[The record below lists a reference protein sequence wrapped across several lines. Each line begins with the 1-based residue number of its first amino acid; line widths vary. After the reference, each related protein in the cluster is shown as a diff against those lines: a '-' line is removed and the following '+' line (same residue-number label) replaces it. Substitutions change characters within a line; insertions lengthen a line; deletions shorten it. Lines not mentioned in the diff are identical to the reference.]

1 MSRTKKKII
10 TEIDIAVFSFSK
22 NSQIRSISPNRNSYN
37 YVLDLL
43 NKLMIKEG
51 VKSDKIGLG
60 GYVTDIAFYI
70 SGIIEIYSN
79 HNTNLELCSDDY
91 NLTEFDPDFVPNNI
105 SH

>member
-1 MSRTKKKII
+1 MSRTKKKKI
-10 TEIDIAVFSFSK
+10 TELDIAVFSFSK
-22 NSQIRSISPNRNSYN
+22 DSQMRNNSINRISYN

-79 HNTNLELCSDDY
+79 NIIHLDLSNDDFNLS
-91 NLTEFDPDFVPNNI
+91 EFDPDFVPNNI
-105 SH
+105 

>member
-1 MSRTKKKII
+1 MSRSKKKKI
-10 TEIDIAVFSFSK
+10 TEMDIAVFSFSK
-22 NSQIRSISPNRNSYN
+22 NSQIRNISPNRNSYN

-43 NKLMIKEG
+43 NKLMIEQG

-79 HNTNLELCSDDY
+79 HNINIELCSDDF

-105 SH
+105 

>member
-1 MSRTKKKII
+1 MSRSKKKKI
-10 TEIDIAVFSFSK
+10 TEMDIAVFSVSK
-22 NSQIRSISPNRNSYN
+22 DSQMRNNSLNRISYN
-37 YVLDLL
+37 YVLDIL

-79 HNTNLELCSDDY
+79 HNINLELCSDDF

-105 SH
+105 

>member
-1 MSRTKKKII
+1 MSRTKKKKI
-10 TEIDIAVFSFSK
+10 TEMDIAVFSFSK
-22 NSQIRSISPNRNSYN
+22 DSQMRDISPNRNSYN

-43 NKLMIKEG
+43 NKLMIEEG
-51 VKSDKIGLG
+51 IKSDKIGLG

-79 HNTNLELCSDDY
+79 HYINLKLRRDDF
-91 NLTEFDPDFVPNNI
+91 NLNEFDPDFVPNNI